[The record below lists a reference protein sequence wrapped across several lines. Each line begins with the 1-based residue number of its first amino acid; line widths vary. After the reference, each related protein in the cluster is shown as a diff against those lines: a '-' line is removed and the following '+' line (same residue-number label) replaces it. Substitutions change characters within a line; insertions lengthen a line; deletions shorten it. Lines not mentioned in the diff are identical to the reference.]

1 MRTLARLMSGS
12 THRFYGKADLLATE
26 HGYRILLDGHAMKT
40 PAGAD
45 FLLPTQA
52 LARAVVDE
60 WLAQRDVIR
69 IETLPATRLAA
80 TAIDLVS
87 VNRQAVVDELRACA
101 DFDLL
106 FYRAS
111 EPPDLALRQEAC
123 WQPLLD
129 WAADLW
135 GIPFNVTTGVM
146 PVSQPAGMAEALVS
160 AADRLGDMELT
171 GLANVAQTSGSL
183 VIALALAAKRI
194 DAAAACE
201 AALLDETFQTERW
214 GMPREIFERRRRL
227 TDDIVFAD
235 RFIAWC
241 RDAEPDM
248 GSAGRSGGCVH

>member
-1 MRTLARLMSGS
+1 MARLMSGL

-26 HGYRILLDGHAMKT
+26 GGYRILLDGRAMKT

-45 FLLPTQA
+45 FVLPTQA

-60 WLAQRDVIR
+60 WLAQSDVICT
-69 IETLPATRLAA
+69 ETLPATRLAA

-87 VNRQAVVDELRACA
+87 VNRQAVVDQLIACA

-106 FYRAS
+106 FYRAPD
-111 EPPDLALRQEAC
+111 PPDLALRQEAC

-129 WAADLW
+129 WAVEIW
-135 GIPFNVTTGVM
+135 GIQFNVTTGVM
-146 PVSQPAGMAEALVS
+146 PVSQPTGMAEALAS
-160 AADRLGDMELT
+160 AVGMLGDMELT

-183 VIALALAAKRI
+183 IIALALAAERI

-201 AALLDETFQTERW
+201 AALLDESFQTERW
-214 GMPREIFERRRRL
+214 GMLQEILDRRRRL
-227 TDDIVFAD
+227 TDDIIFAD

-241 RDAEPDM
+241 RDTERR
-248 GSAGRSGGCVH
+248 AGRRGGGVH